1 MKDEAKRPVRKG
13 GRTPADK
20 RPVVV
25 RNKDIIVL
33 EKVLYVMASVCNAE
47 RRRQW
52 QQERMY
58 NITQHYSGMPGSGGG
73 VPVGLDA
80 TFAAIAEIDEQ
91 HAEKLAEYVEDLNAA
106 EAILNGIQSQTMRT
120 FVEMKYVMD
129 IPNQEIMRELNMT
142 DYAFKQAKKAVEQAE
157 DMAHVDWRERY
168 VLDKKSQKPL

>member
-1 MKDEAKRPVRKG
+1 
-13 GRTPADK
+13 
-20 RPVVV
+20 
-25 RNKDIIVL
+25 
-33 EKVLYVMASVCNAE
+33 
-47 RRRQW
+47 
-52 QQERMY
+52 MY
-58 NITQHYSGMPGSGGG
+58 NITQHYSGIPGSRGG

-91 HAEKLAEYVEDLNAA
+91 HAEKLAEYVEDLKAA

-142 DYAFKQAKKAVEQAE
+142 DYTFKLAKKAVEQAE

-168 VLDKKSQKPL
+168 VLDRKSHKSL